1 MPNEALYV
9 YGVVKFGVE
18 RERAVTCESEPL
30 ARSFTRTHVPDLD
43 WREAGI
49 NGKNVNT
56 ISENSFSALV
66 HNCEEKPYISEE
78 PNKIKELIIAHNKV
92 LDNAMKH
99 FDGVIPLH
107 FNTIIK
113 KGENSSQD
121 NLKKWINDNKER
133 LEKIWN
139 KIESKKEYGIRIYYD
154 KEKLVQE
161 VSSSKEIENIQGQEG
176 KSVGLSY
183 LLQSK
188 AKNKINEIVWDKVNE
203 LKNKFYSDIKKV
215 TNDLKI
221 NPSRIFIDEEKDL
234 LLSLSILVDERQM
247 PKIKRIL
254 EQKVGN
260 DFSFQLTG
268 PFAPYSFVDD
278 EK

>member
-1 MPNEALYV
+1 MPDEALYV
-9 YGVVKFGVE
+9 YGIVKLGFE
-18 RERAVTCESEPL
+18 
-30 ARSFTRTHVPDLD
+30 LD
-43 WREAGI
+43 WKEAGI
-49 NGKNVNT
+49 KGKDVYT
-56 ISENSFSALV
+56 INEGGFSALV
-66 HNCEEKPYISEE
+66 HACEEKPYISED

-92 LDNAMKH
+92 LDRAMKY

-121 NLKKWINDNKER
+121 NLKKWLNESKER

-161 VSSSKEIENIQGQEG
+161 ISSSKEIENIQSQESKG
-176 KSVGLSY
+176 AGLSY

-188 AKNKINEIVWDKVNE
+188 AKTKINEIAWDKVNE

-215 TNDLKI
+215 SDDLKI

-234 LLSLSILVDERQM
+234 LLSLSALVNNQQIS
-247 PKIKRIL
+247 KIKKIL
-254 EQKVGN
+254 GQKRSN

-268 PFAPYSFVDD
+268 PFAPYTFV
-278 EK
+278 ENETK

>member
-1 MPNEALYV
+1 MNDALYV
-9 YGVVKFGVE
+9 YGVVKFG
-18 RERAVTCESEPL
+18 
-30 ARSFTRTHVPDLD
+30 FDLD

-49 NGKNVNT
+49 NGENVYT

-66 HNCEEKPYISEE
+66 HNCEEKPYISEN
-78 PNKIKELIIAHNKV
+78 PAKIKELIIEHNNI
-92 LDNAMKH
+92 LDRAIKY

-121 NLKKWINDNKER
+121 ALKKWLNDNKER
-133 LEKIWN
+133 LERIWD
-139 KIESKKEYGIRIYYD
+139 KIESKKEYGVRIYYE
-154 KEKLVQE
+154 KEKIMQE

-176 KSVGLSY
+176 KGLGLSY

-188 AKNKINEIVWDKVNE
+188 AKTKINEIVWDKVNE
-203 LKNKFYSDIKKV
+203 FKNKFYSDIKKV

-234 LLSLSILVDERQM
+234 LLSLSILADERQM

-254 EQKVGN
+254 ERKMGN

-268 PFAPYSFVDD
+268 PFAPYSFVED
-278 EK
+278 ETA